1 MRERAVLHLSAMD
14 ADRAV
19 TQALGCGPY
28 FNRTITCPR
37 HVNMTQLQ
45 YFLGQQDAE
54 HNILVEHGLLDQKDR
69 SVKKYM

>member
-1 MRERAVLHLSAMD
+1 
-14 ADRAV
+14 
-19 TQALGCGPY
+19 
-28 FNRTITCPR
+28 
-37 HVNMTQLQ
+37 MTQLQ